1 MTGGKAEFEGL
12 SRFSILRRQPM
23 VVKYV
28 AYTWQGQK
36 VEGFLDVDREDEARE
51 MLQQDN
57 LIPYSLSQVRKGRPL
72 VQIMPALFPPSPKGL
87 IEFSRGMAALIKSG
101 IPMRESLNILRD
113 QSSGLGLKEVLRRV
127 IEDIESGTRFSEACE
142 KHSSVFT
149 GYYVRLLRVGESTGD
164 MAATMQQLANALD
177 KRKTMRDKVK
187 AALVYPVIS
196 LMVAIVVA
204 IILVTYSLPALVGLL
219 TEYGGQLPA
228 NTRILIGISD
238 FAEAYRMYLFGSV
251 AAVAVAGWLFNRTAF
266 GVRTKDRMLLK
277 IPVVRGVTMRS
288 NLFSLTSTFGTLLEA
303 GIPSIEALKLSSD
316 GLNNVV
322 LRERLGRVTAEAES
336 GTRLGPAFRE
346 HWPSPPLLSQGI
358 ATGEAAGN
366 LTHAL
371 NGMADYYEQESA
383 KAVSTATELI
393 QPAVILLVAG
403 LVGFVGTAVI
413 AGIYSA
419 ISSIE

>member
-1 MTGGKAEFEGL
+1 
-12 SRFSILRRQPM
+12 M

-36 VEGFLDVDREDEARE
+36 VEGFLNVDREDEARE

-57 LIPYSLSQVRKGRPL
+57 LIPYSLSQVRKKRSL
-72 VQIMPALFPPSPKGL
+72 VQIMPALFPPSAKEL
-87 IEFSRGMAALIKSG
+87 IEFSRGMASLLKSG
-101 IPMRESLNILRD
+101 IPMRESLNLLRN
-113 QSSGLGLKEVLRRV
+113 QSSGLGLKEVLRQV

-142 KHSSVFT
+142 KHRSVFS

-164 MAATMQQLANALD
+164 MVATMQQLAGALD

-187 AALVYPVIS
+187 AALVYPMIS
-196 LMVAIVVA
+196 LIVALVVA
-204 IILVTYSLPALVGLL
+204 VILVTYSLPALIGLL
-219 TEYGGQLPA
+219 TEYGGQLPT

-238 FAEAYRMYLFGSV
+238 FAEAYRVYIFVS
-251 AAVAVAGWLFNRTAF
+251 AAVLAVAGWLFIRTSF
-266 GVRTKDRMLLK
+266 GVRTKDRLLLR
-277 IPVVRGVTMRS
+277 IPVVSGVTMRS
-288 NLFSLTSTFGTLLEA
+288 NLFSLTATFSTLLEA
-303 GIPSIEALKLSSD
+303 GIPTVEALKLSSD
-316 GLNNVV
+316 GLNNVI
-322 LRERLGRVTAEAES
+322 LRERLDRVTVEAES
-336 GTRLGPAFRE
+336 GARLGPAFRE

-371 NGMADYYEQESA
+371 AGLADYYEQEAA

-413 AGIYSA
+413 SGIYSA

>member
-1 MTGGKAEFEGL
+1 
-12 SRFSILRRQPM
+12 M

-36 VEGFLDVDREDEARE
+36 VEGFLDVDQEDKARE
-51 MLQQDN
+51 ILQQDN
-57 LIPYSLSQVRKGRPL
+57 LIPYSLSQVRKRRSL
-72 VQIMPALFPPSPKGL
+72 VQMMPALFPPSPKEL
-87 IEFSRGMAALIKSG
+87 IEFSRGMSSLLKSG
-101 IPMRESLNILRD
+101 IPMRDSLNILRD
-113 QSSGLGLKEVLRRV
+113 QSTGLGLKEVLHRV

-142 KHSSVFT
+142 KYSSVFS
-149 GYYVRLLRVGESTGD
+149 GYYVRLLRVGESTGN

-177 KRKTMRDKVK
+177 KRKIMRDKVK
-187 AALVYPVIS
+187 AALIYPAIS
-196 LMVAIVVA
+196 LVVAIVVA
-204 IILVTYSLPALVGLL
+204 IILVTYSLPALIGLL
-219 TEYGGQLPA
+219 NEYGGQLPT

-238 FAEAYRMYLFGSV
+238 FAESNRTFIFGSM
-251 AAVAVAGWLFNRTAF
+251 AVLAVAGWMFIRTKF
-266 GVRTKDRMLLK
+266 GIRTKDQALLK
-277 IPVVRGVTMRS
+277 IPVVSGVTMRS

-303 GIPSIEALKLSSD
+303 GIPSIEALRLSSD
-316 GLNNVV
+316 GLINVI
-322 LRERLGRVTAEAES
+322 LRERLERVTTLAES
-336 GTRLGPAFRE
+336 GTRLGPAFHE

-371 NGMADYYEQESA
+371 SGLADYYEQEAA
-383 KAVSTATELI
+383 KAVSAATELI

-413 AGIYSA
+413 SGIYSA

>member
-1 MTGGKAEFEGL
+1 
-12 SRFSILRRQPM
+12 M

-28 AYTWQGQK
+28 AYTWQGHK
-36 VEGFLDVDREDEARE
+36 VEGFLDVDREDQARE

-57 LIPYSLSQVRKGRPL
+57 LIPYSLSQVRKRRSL
-72 VQIMPALFPPSPKGL
+72 VQIMPALFPPNPKEL
-87 IEFSRGMAALIKSG
+87 IEFSRGMASLLKSG
-101 IPMRESLNILRD
+101 IPMRDSLNLLRN
-113 QSSGLGLKEVLRRV
+113 QSSGLGLKEVLRQA

-142 KHSSVFT
+142 KHHSVFS
-149 GYYVRLLRVGESTGD
+149 GYYVSLLRVGESTGD

-196 LMVAIVVA
+196 LMVAIMVA
-204 IILVTYSLPALVGLL
+204 IILVTYSLPALTGLL
-219 TEYGGQLPA
+219 TEYGGELPTT
-228 NTRILIGISD
+228 TRILIDISD
-238 FAEAYRMYLFGSV
+238 FAEANRKYIFGS
-251 AAVAVAGWLFNRTAF
+251 AAVLAVSGWLFSRTTF
-266 GVRTKDRMLLK
+266 GVRTKDRVLLK
-277 IPVVRGVTMRS
+277 IPVISGVTVRS

-322 LRERLGRVTAEAES
+322 LREQLGRVTTEAES
-336 GTRLGPAFRE
+336 GSRLGPAFRE
-346 HWPSPPLLSQGI
+346 YWPSPPLLSQGI

-371 NGMADYYEQESA
+371 SGLADYYEQEAA

-413 AGIYSA
+413 SGIYSA
-419 ISSIE
+419 ISSIQ